1 MSLAIAQSRLPLL
14 ASWAAARVRMAIT
27 AVAFALGSL
36 GAFSTVAAESLS
48 PAQLIDAAL
57 QAAGH
62 RDPCARASLIER
74 FDALAA
80 EARPEFAPGSS
91 ADPEL
96 VSRKLL
102 TQLHRQFLIGQYD
115 AATSDIGVTLE
126 RGTYNCVSGTILL
139 VALARSLD
147 QEVEVISLKGH
158 VLARL
163 EQHPDHLLET
173 TALPATFGDVGIR
186 STNSQ
191 LPSSTTSAATF
202 SLEKSR
208 QARVLNDSELIAKVY
223 YNKAVVALSTKQFAV
238 ALEALEQSRRLDP
251 LDADARE
258 NQLATLNNWAL
269 ALSRD
274 GQYELAL
281 AKIHEGLAIDPEYSA
296 LLMNELHIIRAWVLK
311 LSSDGDTP
319 KALAILQAGA
329 LRRPSETLFKIGIE
343 QLSTP

>member
-14 ASWAAARVRMAIT
+14 ASWAAARVRMAIA
-27 AVAFALGSL
+27 AVAFAMGAL
-36 GAFSTVAAESLS
+36 GAFSTVAAESHS

-80 EARPEFAPGSS
+80 EARPEFAAGSS

-147 QEVEVISLKGH
+147 QEVEIIALKGH

-173 TALPATFGDVGIR
+173 TALPANFGDVGIR
-186 STNSQ
+186 ST
-191 LPSSTTSAATF
+191 TSVATF

-274 GQYELAL
+274 GQFELAL

-329 LRRPSETLFKIGIE
+329 LRRPSETLFRIGIE